1 MEFEMNY
8 RKFVKWAKEY
18 ERLSKFEL
26 KRTTGQNV
34 IIPLNFDRELLQ
46 QYIAYKN
53 ELRTRQLV
61 IATWALAGASILISI
76 LSLFIKF

>member
-1 MEFEMNY
+1 MNY
-8 RKFVKWAKEY
+8 HKFVKWAKEY

-53 ELRTRQLV
+53 EMRTRQLV

>member
-1 MEFEMNY
+1 MNY

>member
-1 MEFEMNY
+1 MNY

-53 ELRTRQLV
+53 EMRTRQLV

>member
-1 MEFEMNY
+1 MNPH
-8 RKFVKWAKEY
+8 KFLKWVKEY
-18 ERLSKFEL
+18 EKFYKLEL

-53 ELRTRQLV
+53 ELRTMQLV
-61 IATWALAGASILISI
+61 WATWALAIATIMLSMLSMILR
-76 LSLFIKF
+76 